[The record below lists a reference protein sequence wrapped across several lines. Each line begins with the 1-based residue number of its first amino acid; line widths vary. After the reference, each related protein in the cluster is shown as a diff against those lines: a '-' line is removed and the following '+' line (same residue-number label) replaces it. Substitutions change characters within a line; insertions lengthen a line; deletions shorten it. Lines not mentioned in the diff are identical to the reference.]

1 MQSSS
6 PSPCDSALHQH
17 PGHRPHGTVRC
28 GRIYMQG
35 SLIAVNDNGIPTAVR
50 QINGD
55 VKGVCV
61 DRQLWKPQPVPPAL
75 FGVASLRPWVLP
87 AASRLVFLM
96 GTHAR
101 LGRSAMLSHLDP
113 LVLRLV
119 LQFANMLAPPALRP

>member
-1 MQSSS
+1 
-6 PSPCDSALHQH
+6 
-17 PGHRPHGTVRC
+17 
-28 GRIYMQG
+28 MQG
-35 SLIAVNDNGIPTAVR
+35 FLIAVNDNGIPTAVR

-87 AASRLVFLM
+87 AASRLVFLI

-119 LQFANMLAPPALRP
+119 LQFANVLCVCVFYFVLAPPALRP